1 MTCLAGRDVEGCGG
15 RGRRGWARA
24 TSGARLR
31 RAGEGRGAHR
41 CGHLTNHGDARSAAA
56 ASACRCM
63 WVVPSQLPTASERDP
78 KAGTMKRCAWR
89 EAGVAGAR
97 RESLAA
103 SGSWLQGARAQ
114 GAGRRAQGKGR
125 GREALRRACARGARV
140 HLLGCRHAPTV
151 AGECRREPQGVIE
164 ARLCGAIE
172 LVRGVIDCHRP
183 RRHAVPRE
191 EARRQ
196 PRPPRKRRVVV
207 HVKRRRTAQHRYRR
221 TRGAARA

>member
-1 MTCLAGRDVEGCGG
+1 MTCLAGRDVDGCGG

-31 RAGEGRGAHR
+31 REGEGRGAHR

-89 EAGVAGAR
+89 EAGVG
-97 RESLAA
+97 
-103 SGSWLQGARAQ
+103 GQGVSRWPHRAPGCRAQ
-114 GAGRRAQGKGR
+114 GRRAQGKGR
-125 GREALRRACARGARV
+125 RREALRRACARGARA

-164 ARLCGAIE
+164 ARLRGAIE

-207 HVKRRRTAQHRYRR
+207 HVKRRRTAQHRHRR
-221 TRGAARA
+221 TRGAART